1 MWFIGTTGLGSAP
14 ALASWGEWLVVGPIA
29 WAGNW
34 SSVAGFSA
42 GGDDGRAGAAL
53 GRGFGWRA

>member
-1 MWFIGTTGLGSAP
+1 MVGVGIKGATAGRAGGPFMGSDA
-14 ALASWGEWLVVGPIA
+14 WVGH
-29 WAGNW
+29 W